1 MQNEI
6 RKFLEYLEI
15 EKNYSQRTIQSYHDA
30 LFEFYSFISNEVK
43 QKVEVSKIDRNL
55 IRDYLSHLHS
65 KGLKKTSI
73 SAKLSALKSFFK
85 FLYRLKIISSNPTI
99 GFSLKTEKPL
109 PVFLEESK
117 IEKLM
122 SLPDLETDEG
132 IRDRAI
138 LETLYS
144 TGVRVSELC
153 GMNVEDIDFTSQTIK
168 VLGKGEKA
176 RFVPFGR
183 KAREALKMYLNIRTN
198 FLTIQQKNNDEK
210 ALFLSKTGKRLTKV
224 EVYQIVS
231 KYISA
236 VSDIERKGPH
246 VLRHSFA
253 THLLNHGA
261 DIIAVKELLGHSSL
275 STTQRYTHVTVEHL
289 KKTYKLAHP
298 RSE

>member
-6 RKFLEYLEI
+6 RKFLEYLEL
-15 EKNYSQRTIQSYHDA
+15 ERNCSQRTIGAYEDA
-30 LFEFYSFISNEVK
+30 LYEFYSFILNLKGQADV
-43 QKVEVSKIDRNL
+43 QKIDRTI
-55 IRDYLSHLHS
+55 IRDYLAHLHS

-73 SAKLSALKSFFK
+73 SAKLSAVKSFFK
-85 FLYRLKIISSNPTI
+85 FLLKLKIISSNPTI
-99 GFSLKTEKPL
+99 GFSLKTERSL
-109 PVFLEESK
+109 PVFLEEDK

-122 SLPDLETDEG
+122 NLPDLKTEEG
-132 IRDRAI
+132 VRDRAI
-138 LETLYS
+138 LEFLYS

-153 GMNVEDIDFTSQTIK
+153 GLNIDDVDFANETVK
-168 VLGKGEKA
+168 VLGKGGKF
-176 RFVPFGR
+176 RIVPFGR
-183 KAREALKMYLNIRTN
+183 KAREALKLYLKIRNKFT
-198 FLTIQQKNNDEK
+198 TSKQSDDDRK
-210 ALFLSKTGKRLTKV
+210 ALFISKNGQRITKS

-236 VSDIERKGPH
+236 VADLEKKGPH

-261 DIIAVKELLGHSSL
+261 DIMAVKELLGHSSL
-275 STTQRYTHVTVEHL
+275 STTQRYTHVSIEHL